1 METWR
6 ARLATLVA
14 SMNKLIRAS
23 GLAAILGT
31 LLYATSDVLLVGVAA
46 NLVDYPNLQPPLITD
61 FLGVEVSV
69 SREGQAEFDV
79 CIDADHQVMA

>member
-1 METWR
+1 
-6 ARLATLVA
+6 
-14 SMNKLIRAS
+14 
-23 GLAAILGT
+23 
-31 LLYATSDVLLVGVAA
+31 LLVGVAA

-61 FLGVEVSV
+61 YLGVEVSV